1 MTKKDYKFLKVKSKD
16 LKKEIEILMKVN
28 KSERNEYKIKYLLNL
43 LEDTVNKM
51 ENIINNMY

>member
-1 MTKKDYKFLKVKSKD
+1 
-16 LKKEIEILMKVN
+16 MKVN

>member
-1 MTKKDYKFLKVKSKD
+1 MTKKDKFLKVKSKD